1 MATRIIHVH
10 ADWAGLGGP
19 VPLGELRVDVV
30 RGRETYAFTYADG
43 WLRNGARVSLDPGL
57 QLFSGPQYPAADR
70 EAFGMFLDSAP
81 DRWGRTKPLRAGST
95 HWAAKATPR
104 PPPPTA
110 PPAGPVPAP
119 RAR

>member
-30 RGRETYAFTYADG
+30 RGRESYAFTYADG
-43 WLRNGARVSLDPGL
+43 WLRHGARVSLDPGL

-70 EAFGMFLDSAP
+70 EAFGMFLDSAR
-81 DRWGRTKPLRAGST
+81 DRWGRTLM
-95 HWAAKATPR
+95 
-104 PPPPTA
+104 
-110 PPAGPVPAP
+110 
-119 RAR
+119 